1 MAALQLMSAAVV
13 LVQLES
19 WSGHVELLRVQ
30 GGRPA
35 RDEYVELVLWRL
47 RRYSDSCALGSRV
60 AVANRSLPLIRHDA
74 PVRFRRLPQ
83 GLYCVTLTPAT
94 RAATPEI
101 RSPVALLT
109 GQAPK
114 DRCCEHGPGQSLRW
128 SMEPDG
134 RTLGAS
140 MRVNSSEPACR
151 LFMARLFQGSCDR
164 LAGRPPLVARY
175 QVHERS
181 LRSVSL
187 CATEGIELTDV
198 CAILYAN
205 MKAPRLPTCSGG
217 CVKTLTHFEQPFRF
231 RPVQPA
237 SRCCI
242 ATSDVLLLSG
252 ACYPWPCR
260 GLQVVQNSVFYV
272 HHLKPEL
279 RYCLTVSAGCTHCAT
294 PCSVLE
300 SKTVGAGVPS
310 AGDDALPESNGADLA
325 RGAAETPGLDPVLAV
340 LGVGSVI
347 FLLAWAF
354 HLYRRL
360 PPRRALR
367 KKSRLAPV

>member
-175 QVHERS
+175 QV
-181 LRSVSL
+181 
-187 CATEGIELTDV
+187 
-198 CAILYAN
+198 
-205 MKAPRLPTCSGG
+205 
-217 CVKTLTHFEQPFRF
+217 
-231 RPVQPA
+231 
-237 SRCCI
+237 
-242 ATSDVLLLSG
+242 
-252 ACYPWPCR
+252 
-260 GLQVVQNSVFYV
+260 VQNSVFYV